1 MGVSISESSGAFV
14 IGFAMELLS
23 TQQFQRQWEVIRDLA
38 FVNVPPSKTVTAPGE
53 NGIYGCS
60 DAPPRIVLVTLS
72 SAVEAPETLDY
83 TGTSFTRLGRAQAHA
98 EVRVV
103 VNKEDCGATEQ
114 RLRP

>member
-1 MGVSISESSGAFV
+1 MIWP
-14 IGFAMELLS
+14 LS
-23 TQQFQRQWEVIRDLA
+23 PS
-38 FVNVPPSKTVTAPGE
+38 PPSKTVTAPGE

-98 EVRVV
+98 EVRVI

-114 RLRP
+114 RLGP